1 MTALQREMR
10 VIRGIEA
17 EPRKGEGSD
26 SANDGGRSPKGK
38 GSVCHS
44 YERDLQVPPITDS
57 EYLLF
62 AATIVGPTANCSAW
76 RLSLTGC
83 LTPARP
89 RFRALPAW

>member
-1 MTALQREMR
+1 MLQREMG

-17 EPRKGEGSD
+17 EPRKG
-26 SANDGGRSPKGK
+26 GRFRLSERRRKEPERGK
-38 GSVCHS
+38 GSICHS

-62 AATIVGPTANCSAW
+62 ADTIVGPTANCSAW